1 MSSTYVIGDVHGN
14 YNGLV
19 ESLQK
24 MGWKENEDRLI
35 FVGDLV
41 DRGIANKKVVDF
53 VAEHKDTVH
62 VLGNHE
68 QQHKKM
74 VQYYRILAKNPTVR
88 KLAAGIFLR
97 FTERERIIRASDEI
111 NAMYCD
117 EKERKEFLNTVP
129 KTFLDYQKH
138 FIVYTMAWEDD
149 SLWKLMLC
157 LLDEMCGAPYD
168 AQHTIYEYLAGSNKT
183 RERFEAVFSNT
194 AAEFKII
201 TTDAL
206 ARYQSV
212 RITHNNP
219 FGGIHSYD
227 GDEML
232 AEHKNT
238 LYVFGHVP
246 HDKIIRIDRERS
258 GCTYLDIDL
267 SPDKV
272 GIVRLEDILGIIS
285 CNLLQS

>member
-1 MSSTYVIGDVHGN
+1 MSNTYIIGDVHSN
-14 YNGLV
+14 YNGLMK
-19 ESLQK
+19 SLQDA
-24 MGWKENEDRLI
+24 GWKENEDKLI

-41 DRGIANKKVVDF
+41 DRGIANKKVIDF
-53 VAEHKDTVH
+53 VTDHKDSVH
-62 VLGNHE
+62 IVSGNHE
-68 QQHKKM
+68 LQHKKM

-97 FTERERIIRASDEI
+97 FTERERIIRAYDEI
-111 NAMYCD
+111 SALRCD
-117 EKERKEFLNTVP
+117 INERKEFLNNTP
-129 KTFLDYQKH
+129 KTFLDYQEH

-149 SLWKLMLC
+149 TLWKLMLY

-168 AQHTIYEYLAGSNKT
+168 AQHTIYEYLTGSNKT

-194 AAEFKII
+194 AAEFVIN

-219 FGGIHSYD
+219 FGGVHSYD

-232 AEHKNT
+232 TEHKNT

-272 GIVRLEDILGIIS
+272 GIVRLEDIF
-285 CNLLQS
+285 

>member
-1 MSSTYVIGDVHGN
+1 
-14 YNGLV
+14 
-19 ESLQK
+19 
-24 MGWKENEDRLI
+24 
-35 FVGDLV
+35 
-41 DRGIANKKVVDF
+41 
-53 VAEHKDTVH
+53 
-62 VLGNHE
+62 
-68 QQHKKM
+68 M

-97 FTERERIIRASDEI
+97 FAERERIIRAGDEI
-111 NAMYCD
+111 NTMRCD
-117 EKERKEFLNTVP
+117 EKERKEFLNTAP

-168 AQHTIYEYLAGSNKT
+168 AQHTIYEYLTGSNKT

-194 AAEFKII
+194 AAEFVIN

-219 FGGIHSYD
+219 FGGVHSYD

-232 AEHKNT
+232 TEHKNT

-272 GIVRLEDILGIIS
+272 GIVRLEDIQDIL
-285 CNLLQS
+285 

>member
-1 MSSTYVIGDVHGN
+1 MSSTYIIGDVHGN

-62 VLGNHE
+62 VVLGNHE
-68 QQHKKM
+68 RQHKKM

-97 FTERERIIRASDEI
+97 FTERERIIRAYDEI
-111 NAMYCD
+111 SALRCD
-117 EKERKEFLNTVP
+117 EKERKEFLNTAP

-149 SLWKLMLC
+149 SLWKLMLY

-168 AQHTIYEYLAGSNKT
+168 AQHTIYEYLTGSNKT

-194 AAEFKII
+194 AAEFVIN

-219 FGGIHSYD
+219 FGGVHSYD

-232 AEHKNT
+232 TEHKNT

-246 HDKIIRIDRERS
+246 HDKIIRIDREHS

-272 GIVRLEDILGIIS
+272 GIVRLEDILDI
-285 CNLLQS
+285 L

>member
-1 MSSTYVIGDVHGN
+1 MSSTYIIGDVHGN

-41 DRGIANKKVVDF
+41 DRGIANKKVIDF

-62 VLGNHE
+62 IVLGNHE
-68 QQHKKM
+68 LQHKKM

-97 FTERERIIRASDEI
+97 FAERERIIRAGDEI
-111 NAMYCD
+111 NTMRCD
-117 EKERKEFLNTVP
+117 INERKEFLNNTP
-129 KTFLDYQKH
+129 KTFLDYQEH

-149 SLWKLMLC
+149 TLWKLMLY

-168 AQHTIYEYLAGSNKT
+168 AQHTIYEYLTGSNKT

-194 AAEFKII
+194 AAEFVIN

-206 ARYQSV
+206 AGYQSV

-219 FGGIHSYD
+219 FGGVHSYD

-246 HDKIIRIDRERS
+246 HDKVIRIDRERS

-267 SPDKV
+267 SPEKV
-272 GIVRLEDILGIIS
+272 GIMRLNDII
-285 CNLLQS
+285 

>member
-1 MSSTYVIGDVHGN
+1 MSSTYIIGDVHGN

-62 VLGNHE
+62 VVLGNHE
-68 QQHKKM
+68 RQHKKM

-97 FTERERIIRASDEI
+97 FTERERIIRAYDEI
-111 NAMYCD
+111 SALRCD
-117 EKERKEFLNTVP
+117 INERKEFLNNTP
-129 KTFLDYQKH
+129 KTFLDYQEH

-149 SLWKLMLC
+149 TLWKLMLY

-168 AQHTIYEYLAGSNKT
+168 AQHTIYEYLAGSNKA
-183 RERFEAVFSNT
+183 RERFESAFNNGRTEFIIKPADT
-194 AAEFKII
+194 AAK
-201 TTDAL
+201 
-206 ARYQSV
+206 YQTV

-219 FGGIHSYD
+219 FGGVCAVVWH
-227 GDEML
+227 GQ
-232 AEHKNT
+232 H
-238 LYVFGHVP
+238 
-246 HDKIIRIDRERS
+246 
-258 GCTYLDIDL
+258 
-267 SPDKV
+267 
-272 GIVRLEDILGIIS
+272 ILFE
-285 CNLLQS
+285 L